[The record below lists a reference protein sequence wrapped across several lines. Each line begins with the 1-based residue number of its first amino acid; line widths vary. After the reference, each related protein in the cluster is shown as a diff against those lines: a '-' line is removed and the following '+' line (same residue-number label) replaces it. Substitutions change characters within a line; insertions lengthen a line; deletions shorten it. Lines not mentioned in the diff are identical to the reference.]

1 MIKRDNDKTANIAM
15 ELASLSLA
23 GKKLDQ
29 IPYSDK
35 DLEAV
40 YEYVKISGISAI
52 TFMALENAVDVVDEN
67 SFMFEW
73 KKMRLNAMRRNL
85 LFDQERSEITNFLE
99 QNGIWY
105 LPLKGSVIKEM
116 YPNPEM
122 REMNDNDILID
133 QNGRDQAKDFMLS
146 KGYHI
151 KPNDKGVIDDKGN
164 SDEFIKDPFFYFELH
179 KFLIE
184 ERYSPKQYDY
194 FLSIKDRLIKDSDK
208 EYGYHMSDEDF
219 YLYMICHAHKHFSRN
234 GMGIRF
240 LMDEYVFLKEKGETL
255 DNDYINEKI
264 REFGLEQFDAD
275 LRKVSKLAFD
285 EDVECSVESL
295 SDSEKALYDSCLGAG
310 IFGNVE
316 TRWKNEAYEM
326 SANSTDTITKKEY
339 IKKRLFPDENWY
351 RIYHPFVYKHKIVKP
366 FFTIYRLTVLAFR
379 GRKNVKKEMDQV
391 GEKDA

>member
-1 MIKRDNDKTANIAM
+1 M

-85 LFDQERSEITNFLE
+85 LFDKERSEITNFLE
-99 QNGIWY
+99 QNSIWY

-146 KGYHI
+146 RGYQV

-194 FLSIKDRLIKDSDK
+194 FASIKDRLIKDTDK

-275 LRKVSKLAFD
+275 LRKVSKMAFD
-285 EDVECSVESL
+285 EDEECLEESL

-310 IFGNVE
+310 VFGNIE

-339 IKKRLFPDENWY
+339 IKNRLFPDENWY

>member
-1 MIKRDNDKTANIAM
+1 M

-85 LFDQERSEITNFLE
+85 LFDKERSEITNFLE

-146 KGYHI
+146 RGYQV

-194 FLSIKDRLIKDSDK
+194 FLSIKDRLIKDTDK

-275 LRKVSKLAFD
+275 LRKVSKMAFD
-285 EDVECSVESL
+285 EDVECLEESL

-310 IFGNVE
+310 VFGNIE

-339 IKKRLFPDENWY
+339 IKNRLFPDENWY

>member
-1 MIKRDNDKTANIAM
+1 MIKRENDKTTNIAM

-23 GKKLDQ
+23 GKKLNQ

-85 LFDQERSEITNFLE
+85 LFDKERSEITNFLE

-146 KGYHI
+146 RGYQV
-151 KPNDKGVIDDKGN
+151 KPNDKGVIDNKGN

-194 FLSIKDRLIKDSDK
+194 FLSIKDRLIKDTDK

-275 LRKVSKLAFD
+275 LRKVSKMAFD
-285 EDVECSVESL
+285 EDEGCLEESL

-310 IFGNVE
+310 VFGNIE

-326 SANSTDTITKKEY
+326 NANSTDTITKKEY
-339 IKKRLFPDENWY
+339 IKNRLFPDENWY

>member
-1 MIKRDNDKTANIAM
+1 M

-23 GKKLDQ
+23 GKKLNQ

-52 TFMALENAVDVVDEN
+52 TFMALENAVDASDES

-85 LFDQERSEITNFLE
+85 LFDKERSEITNFLE
-99 QNGIWY
+99 QNRIWY

-133 QNGRDQAKDFMLS
+133 QNGRDQAKEFMLS
-146 KGYHI
+146 RGYQV

-194 FLSIKDRLIKDSDK
+194 FLSIKDRLIKDTDK

-240 LMDEYVFLKEKGETL
+240 LMDEYVFLKEKGEAL

-275 LRKVSKLAFD
+275 LRKVSKMAFD
-285 EDVECSVESL
+285 EDEECLEESL

-310 IFGNVE
+310 IFGNIE

-339 IKKRLFPDENWY
+339 IKNRLFPDENWY

-391 GEKDA
+391 GEKNA

>member
-1 MIKRDNDKTANIAM
+1 M

-23 GKKLDQ
+23 GKKLEQ

-40 YEYVKISGISAI
+40 FRYVKISGISAI

-73 KKMRLNAMRRNL
+73 KKMRLNSMRRNI
-85 LFDQERSEITNFLE
+85 LFDKERNAITDFLE

-105 LPLKGSVIKEM
+105 LPLKGAVIKEM

-133 QNGRDQAKDFMLS
+133 QNGRDKAKEFMIER
-146 KGYHI
+146 GYSL
-151 KPNDKGVIDDKGN
+151 KPNDKGEFDDKGN
-164 SDEFIKDPFFYFELH
+164 SDEYVKDPFFYFELH
-179 KFLIE
+179 KYLIE

-194 FLSIKDRLIKDSDK
+194 FLSIKDRLIKDTDQK
-208 EYGYHMSDEDF
+208 YGYHMSDEDF

-255 DNDYINEKI
+255 DNEYINEKI

-275 LRKVSKLAFD
+275 LRKVSKMAFD
-285 EDVECSVESL
+285 LDHYYSEENL

-339 IKKRLFPDENWY
+339 IKNRLFPDENWY
-351 RIYHPFVYKHKIVKP
+351 RIYHPFVYRHKIVKP

>member
-1 MIKRDNDKTANIAM
+1 MIKRENDKTTNIAM

-23 GKKLDQ
+23 GKKLNQ

-52 TFMALENAVDVVDEN
+52 TFMALENAVDVADES

-85 LFDQERSEITNFLE
+85 LFDKERSEITNFLE

-105 LPLKGSVIKEM
+105 LPLKGSVIKEL

-133 QNGRDQAKDFMLS
+133 QNGRDQAKEFMLS
-146 KGYHI
+146 RGYAI

-194 FLSIKDRLIKDSDK
+194 FLSIKDRLIKDTDK

-275 LRKVSKLAFD
+275 LRKVSKMAFD
-285 EDVECSVESL
+285 EDEECLEESL

-310 IFGNVE
+310 VFGNIE

-326 SANSTDTITKKEY
+326 NANSTDTITKKEY
-339 IKKRLFPDENWY
+339 IKNRLFPDENWY

>member
-1 MIKRDNDKTANIAM
+1 M

-23 GKKLDQ
+23 GKKLEQ

-52 TFMALENAVDVVDEN
+52 TFMALENAIDVSDES

-99 QNGIWY
+99 QHGIWY

-133 QNGRDQAKDFMLS
+133 QNGRNQAKDFMLS
-146 KGYHI
+146 RGYQI

-194 FLSIKDRLIKDSDK
+194 FLSIKDRLIKDTDK

-275 LRKVSKLAFD
+275 LRKVSKMVFD
-285 EDVECSVESL
+285 EDYECSEDSL
-295 SDSEKALYDSCLGAG
+295 TTSEKALYDSCLGAG

-339 IKKRLFPDENWY
+339 IKNRLFPDENWY

>member
-1 MIKRDNDKTANIAM
+1 MIKRDNDKTTNIAM

-52 TFMALENAVDVVDEN
+52 TFMALEDALDVIDEN
-67 SFMFEW
+67 SYMFDW
-73 KKMRLNAMRRNL
+73 KKLRLNSIRRNL
-85 LFDQERSEITNFLE
+85 LFDQERNAITNFFE

-116 YPNPEM
+116 YSNPEM

-133 QNGRDQAKDFMLS
+133 LDGREKAKEFMLER
-146 KGYHI
+146 GYEL
-151 KPNDKGVIDDKGN
+151 KPNDKGEFDDKGN
-164 SDEFIKDPFFYFELH
+164 SDEYIKKPFFYFELH

-184 ERYSPKQYDY
+184 ERYSPEQDKY
-194 FLSIKDRLIKDSDK
+194 FRHIKDRLIKDTDQAFA
-208 EYGYHMSDEDF
+208 YHMTDEDF

-264 REFGLEQFDAD
+264 HEFGLEQFDAD
-275 LRKVSKLAFD
+275 LRKVSKMAFD
-285 EDVECSVESL
+285 EDEECLEESL

-310 IFGNVE
+310 VFGNIE

-339 IKKRLFPDENWY
+339 IKNRLFPDENWY
-351 RIYHPFVYKHKIVKP
+351 RIYHPFVYRHKIVKP

>member
-1 MIKRDNDKTANIAM
+1 MIRRDNDKIINIAM

-29 IPYSDK
+29 ISYSDK

-85 LFDQERSEITNFLE
+85 LFDKERSEITNFFE

-105 LPLKGSVIKEM
+105 LPLKGSVIKEL

-146 KGYHI
+146 RGYQV

-194 FLSIKDRLIKDSDK
+194 FLSIKDRLIKDTDK

-275 LRKVSKLAFD
+275 LRKVSKMAFD
-285 EDVECSVESL
+285 EDEECLEESL

-310 IFGNVE
+310 IFGNIE

-339 IKKRLFPDENWY
+339 IKNRLFPDENWY

-391 GEKDA
+391 GEKNA

>member
-1 MIKRDNDKTANIAM
+1 MIKRDNDKITNIAM

-52 TFMALENAVDVVDEN
+52 TFMALENAVDVSDES

-133 QNGRDQAKDFMLS
+133 QNGRDQAKDFMLGR
-146 KGYHI
+146 GYAI

-164 SDEFIKDPFFYFELH
+164 SDEYVKDPFFYFELH

-194 FLSIKDRLIKDSDK
+194 FLSIKDRLIKDTDK
-208 EYGYHMSDEDF
+208 EYGYHMSDEDY

-255 DNDYINEKI
+255 NHDYISEKI
-264 REFGLEQFDAD
+264 QEFGLEQFDAD
-275 LRKVSKLAFD
+275 LQKVSKMAFD
-285 EDVECSVESL
+285 EDEECLEESL

-310 IFGNVE
+310 VFGNIE

-326 SANSTDTITKKEY
+326 SARSTDTITKKEY
-339 IKKRLFPDENWY
+339 IKNRLFPDENWY

>member
-23 GKKLDQ
+23 GKKLEQ

-40 YEYVKISGISAI
+40 FRYVKISGISAI
-52 TFMALENAVDVVDEN
+52 TFMALENAVDAADES

-85 LFDQERSEITNFLE
+85 LFDKERSEITNFLE

-146 KGYHI
+146 RGYQI

-194 FLSIKDRLIKDSDK
+194 FLSIKDRLIKDTDK

-234 GMGIRF
+234 GMGVRF

-275 LRKVSKLAFD
+275 LRKVSKMAFD
-285 EDVECSVESL
+285 EDEKCLEESL

-310 IFGNVE
+310 VFGNIE

-339 IKKRLFPDENWY
+339 IKNRLFPDENWY

>member
-1 MIKRDNDKTANIAM
+1 MIKRENDKTTNIAM

-23 GKKLDQ
+23 GKKLEK

-52 TFMALENAVDVVDEN
+52 TFMALENAVDVSDES

-85 LFDQERSEITNFLE
+85 LFDKERSEITNFLE
-99 QNGIWY
+99 QNRIWY

-133 QNGRDQAKDFMLS
+133 QNGRDQAKEFMLS
-146 KGYHI
+146 RGYQV

-194 FLSIKDRLIKDSDK
+194 FLSIKDRLIKDTDQ

-255 DNDYINEKI
+255 DNNYINEKI

-275 LRKVSKLAFD
+275 LRKVSKMAFD
-285 EDVECSVESL
+285 EDEECLEESL

-310 IFGNVE
+310 IFGNIE

-339 IKKRLFPDENWY
+339 IKNRLFPDENWY

>member
-1 MIKRDNDKTANIAM
+1 M

-52 TFMALENAVDVVDEN
+52 TFMALEDALDVIDEN
-67 SFMFEW
+67 SYMFDW
-73 KKMRLNAMRRNL
+73 KKLRLNSIRRNL
-85 LFDQERSEITNFLE
+85 LFDQERNAITNFFE

-133 QNGRDQAKDFMLS
+133 QNGRDQAKDFMLGS
-146 KGYHI
+146 GYAI

-164 SDEFIKDPFFYFELH
+164 SDEYVKDPFFYFELH

-194 FLSIKDRLIKDSDK
+194 FLSIKDRLIKDTDK

-275 LRKVSKLAFD
+275 LQKISKMAFD
-285 EDVECSVESL
+285 LDQEYSESDL

-310 IFGNVE
+310 IFGNIE

-326 SANSTDTITKKEY
+326 SARSTDNITKKEY
-339 IKKRLFPDENWY
+339 IKNRLFPDENWY
-351 RIYHPFVYKHKIVKP
+351 RIYHPFVYKHKVVKP
-366 FFTIYRLTVLAFR
+366 FFTIYRFTVLAFR

>member
-1 MIKRDNDKTANIAM
+1 M

-23 GKKLDQ
+23 GKKLEQ

-52 TFMALENAVDVVDEN
+52 TFMALENAVDAADES

-85 LFDQERSEITNFLE
+85 LFDKERSEITNFLE

-146 KGYHI
+146 RGYQV

-164 SDEFIKDPFFYFELH
+164 SDEFIKGPFFYFELH

-194 FLSIKDRLIKDSDK
+194 FLSIKDRLIKDIDK

-255 DNDYINEKI
+255 DNEYINEKI

-275 LRKVSKLAFD
+275 LRKVSKMAFD
-285 EDVECSVESL
+285 EDEECSEDSL
-295 SDSEKALYDSCLGAG
+295 TDSEKALYDSCLGAG
-310 IFGNVE
+310 VFGNIE

-339 IKKRLFPDENWY
+339 IKNRLFPDENWY

>member
-1 MIKRDNDKTANIAM
+1 M

-23 GKKLDQ
+23 GKKLEK

-52 TFMALENAVDVVDEN
+52 TFMALENAVDAADES

-85 LFDQERSEITNFLE
+85 LFDQERSEITKFLE

-146 KGYHI
+146 RGYQV

-194 FLSIKDRLIKDSDK
+194 FLSIKDRLIKDTDK

-275 LRKVSKLAFD
+275 LRKVSKMAFD
-285 EDVECSVESL
+285 EDEECLEESL

-310 IFGNVE
+310 VFGNIE

-339 IKKRLFPDENWY
+339 IKNRLFPDEKWY

>member
-1 MIKRDNDKTANIAM
+1 MIKRENDKTTNIAM

-85 LFDQERSEITNFLE
+85 LFDKERSEITNFLE

-133 QNGRDQAKDFMLS
+133 QNGRDQVKDFMLS
-146 KGYHI
+146 RGYQV

-194 FLSIKDRLIKDSDK
+194 FLSIKDRLIKDTDK

-275 LRKVSKLAFD
+275 LRKVSKMAFD
-285 EDVECSVESL
+285 EDEECLEESL

-310 IFGNVE
+310 IFGNLE

-326 SANSTDTITKKEY
+326 NANSTDTITKKEY
-339 IKKRLFPDENWY
+339 IKNRLFPDENWY

-379 GRKNVKKEMDQV
+379 GRKNVKKEVDQV

>member
-1 MIKRDNDKTANIAM
+1 MIKRDNDKTTNIAM

-52 TFMALENAVDVVDEN
+52 TFMALENAVDVVDEH

-85 LFDQERSEITNFLE
+85 LFDKERSEITNFLE

-133 QNGRDQAKDFMLS
+133 QNGRDQAKEFMLS
-146 KGYHI
+146 RGYQV

-194 FLSIKDRLIKDSDK
+194 FLSIKDRLIKDTDK

-275 LRKVSKLAFD
+275 LRKVSKMAFD
-285 EDVECSVESL
+285 EDEECLEDSL

-310 IFGNVE
+310 VFGNIE

-339 IKKRLFPDENWY
+339 IKNRLFPDENWY

>member
-1 MIKRDNDKTANIAM
+1 M

-23 GKKLDQ
+23 GKKLEK

-52 TFMALENAVDVVDEN
+52 TFMALENAVNVVDEN

-85 LFDQERSEITNFLE
+85 LFDQERSEITKFLE

-146 KGYHI
+146 RGYQV

-179 KFLIE
+179 KYLIE

-194 FLSIKDRLIKDSDK
+194 FLSIKDRLIKDTDK

-240 LMDEYVFLKEKGETL
+240 LVDEYVFLKEKGETL

-275 LRKVSKLAFD
+275 LRKVSRMAFD
-285 EDVECSVESL
+285 EDVECLEESL

-310 IFGNVE
+310 VFGNIE

-326 SANSTDTITKKEY
+326 NANSTDTITKKEY
-339 IKKRLFPDENWY
+339 IKNRLFPDEKWY

>member
-1 MIKRDNDKTANIAM
+1 MIKRDNDKTTNIAM

-23 GKKLDQ
+23 GKKLEK

-52 TFMALENAVDVVDEN
+52 TFMALENAVDAADES

-85 LFDQERSEITNFLE
+85 LFDQERSEITKFLE

-146 KGYHI
+146 RGYQV

-194 FLSIKDRLIKDSDK
+194 FLSIKDRLIKDTDK

-240 LMDEYVFLKEKGETL
+240 LVDEYVFLKEKGETL

-275 LRKVSKLAFD
+275 LRKVSKMAFD
-285 EDVECSVESL
+285 EDVECLEESL

-310 IFGNVE
+310 IFGNIE

-339 IKKRLFPDENWY
+339 IKNRLFPDEKWY

-391 GEKDA
+391 GEKNA

>member
-1 MIKRDNDKTANIAM
+1 MIRRDNDKITNIAM

-52 TFMALENAVDVVDEN
+52 TFMALENAVDASDES

-85 LFDQERSEITNFLE
+85 LFDKERSEITNFLE
-99 QNGIWY
+99 QNDIWY

-133 QNGRDQAKDFMLS
+133 QNGRDQAKEFMLS
-146 KGYHI
+146 RGYAI

-194 FLSIKDRLIKDSDK
+194 FLSIKDRLIKDTDK

-275 LRKVSKLAFD
+275 LRKVSKMAFD
-285 EDVECSVESL
+285 EDEECLEESL

-310 IFGNVE
+310 VFGNIE

-326 SANSTDTITKKEY
+326 NANSTDTITKKEY
-339 IKKRLFPDENWY
+339 IKNRLFPDENWY

-379 GRKNVKKEMDQV
+379 GRKNVKKEMNQV

>member
-1 MIKRDNDKTANIAM
+1 M

-23 GKKLDQ
+23 GKKLEK

-52 TFMALENAVDVVDEN
+52 TFMALENAVDAADES

-85 LFDQERSEITNFLE
+85 LFDQERSEITKFLE

-146 KGYHI
+146 RGYQV

-194 FLSIKDRLIKDSDK
+194 FLSIKDRLIKDTDK

-275 LRKVSKLAFD
+275 LRKVSKMAFD
-285 EDVECSVESL
+285 EDEECLEESL

-310 IFGNVE
+310 IFGNIE

-339 IKKRLFPDENWY
+339 IKNRLFPDEKWY

>member
-1 MIKRDNDKTANIAM
+1 MIKRDNDKTTNIAM

-23 GKKLDQ
+23 GKKLEQ

-40 YEYVKISGISAI
+40 FQYVKISGISAI
-52 TFMALENAVDVVDEN
+52 TFMALEDALDVIDEN
-67 SFMFEW
+67 SYMFDW
-73 KKMRLNAMRRNL
+73 KKLRLNSIRRNL
-85 LFDQERSEITNFLE
+85 LFDQERNAITNFFE

-133 QNGRDQAKDFMLS
+133 QNGRGQAKDFMLS
-146 KGYHI
+146 RGYQV

-164 SDEFIKDPFFYFELH
+164 SDEYVKDPFFYFELH

-194 FLSIKDRLIKDSDK
+194 FLPIKDRLIKDADK

-275 LRKVSKLAFD
+275 LQIISKMAFD
-285 EDVECSVESL
+285 LDQEYSESDL

-310 IFGNVE
+310 IFGNIE

-326 SANSTDTITKKEY
+326 NARSTDAITKKEY
-339 IKKRLFPDENWY
+339 IRNRLFPDENWY

>member
-1 MIKRDNDKTANIAM
+1 M

-52 TFMALENAVDVVDEN
+52 TFMALENAVDASDES

-85 LFDQERSEITNFLE
+85 LFDKERSERTNFLE
-99 QNGIWY
+99 QNDSWY

-146 KGYHI
+146 RGYQV

-164 SDEFIKDPFFYFELH
+164 SDEFIKNPFFYFELH

-194 FLSIKDRLIKDSDK
+194 FVSIKDRLIKDSDK

-275 LRKVSKLAFD
+275 LRKVSKMAFD
-285 EDVECSVESL
+285 EDYECSEDSL
-295 SDSEKALYDSCLGAG
+295 TDSEKALYDSCLGAG
-310 IFGNVE
+310 VFGNIE

-339 IKKRLFPDENWY
+339 IKNRLFPDENWY

>member
-1 MIKRDNDKTANIAM
+1 M

-52 TFMALENAVDVVDEN
+52 TFMALENAVDVSDES

-99 QNGIWY
+99 QNGICY

-133 QNGRDQAKDFMLS
+133 QNGRDQAKDFMLNR
-146 KGYHI
+146 GYAI

-194 FLSIKDRLIKDSDK
+194 FLSIKDRLIKDTDK
-208 EYGYHMSDEDF
+208 EYGYHMSDEDY

-264 REFGLEQFDAD
+264 REFGLEQFDSD
-275 LRKVSKLAFD
+275 LRKVSKMAFD
-285 EDVECSVESL
+285 EDEECLEESL

-310 IFGNVE
+310 IFGNIE

-326 SANSTDTITKKEY
+326 STNSTDTITKKEY
-339 IKKRLFPDENWY
+339 IKNRLFPDENWY

>member
-1 MIKRDNDKTANIAM
+1 MIRRDNDKITNIAM

-52 TFMALENAVDVVDEN
+52 TFMALENAVDVSDES

-85 LFDQERSEITNFLE
+85 LFDKERSEITNFLE
-99 QNGIWY
+99 QNRIWY

-133 QNGRDQAKDFMLS
+133 QNGRDQAKEFMLS
-146 KGYHI
+146 RGYQV

-194 FLSIKDRLIKDSDK
+194 FLSIKDRLIKDTDK

-219 YLYMICHAHKHFSRN
+219 YLYMICHAHKHYSRN

-240 LMDEYVFLKEKGETL
+240 SMDEYVFLKEKGETL

-275 LRKVSKLAFD
+275 LRKVSKMAFD
-285 EDVECSVESL
+285 EDEECLEDSL
-295 SDSEKALYDSCLGAG
+295 TDSEKALYDSCLGAG
-310 IFGNVE
+310 VFGNIE

-339 IKKRLFPDENWY
+339 IKNRLFPDENWY

>member
-1 MIKRDNDKTANIAM
+1 M

-23 GKKLDQ
+23 GKKLEK

-52 TFMALENAVDVVDEN
+52 TFMALENAVDAADES

-85 LFDQERSEITNFLE
+85 LFDQERSEITKFLE

-146 KGYHI
+146 RGYQV
-151 KPNDKGVIDDKGN
+151 KPNDKGVINDKGN

-179 KFLIE
+179 KYLIE

-194 FLSIKDRLIKDSDK
+194 FLSIKDRLIKDTDK

-240 LMDEYVFLKEKGETL
+240 LVDEYVFLKEKGETL

-275 LRKVSKLAFD
+275 LRKVSKMAFD
-285 EDVECSVESL
+285 EDVECLEESL

-310 IFGNVE
+310 IFGNIE

-339 IKKRLFPDENWY
+339 IKNRLFPDEKWY

-391 GEKDA
+391 GEKNA

>member
-1 MIKRDNDKTANIAM
+1 M

-23 GKKLDQ
+23 GKKLEK

-52 TFMALENAVDVVDEN
+52 TFMALENAVDASDEN

-85 LFDQERSEITNFLE
+85 LFDKERSEITNFLE
-99 QNGIWY
+99 QNRIWY

-133 QNGRDQAKDFMLS
+133 QNDRDQAKDFMLS
-146 KGYHI
+146 RGYQV

-194 FLSIKDRLIKDSDK
+194 FASIKDRLIKDTDK

-255 DNDYINEKI
+255 DNEYINEKI

-275 LRKVSKLAFD
+275 LRKVSKMAFD
-285 EDVECSVESL
+285 EDVECSEESL

-310 IFGNVE
+310 VFGNIE

-326 SANSTDTITKKEY
+326 NANSTDTITKKEY
-339 IKKRLFPDENWY
+339 IKNRLFPDENWY

>member
-1 MIKRDNDKTANIAM
+1 M

-23 GKKLDQ
+23 GKKLEK

-52 TFMALENAVDVVDEN
+52 TFMALENAVDVSDES

-85 LFDQERSEITNFLE
+85 LFDKERSEITNFLE
-99 QNGIWY
+99 QNRIWY

-133 QNGRDQAKDFMLS
+133 QNGRDQAKEFMLS
-146 KGYHI
+146 RGYQV

-194 FLSIKDRLIKDSDK
+194 FLSIKDRLIKDTDQ

-255 DNDYINEKI
+255 DNNYINEKI

-275 LRKVSKLAFD
+275 LRKVSKMAFD
-285 EDVECSVESL
+285 EDEECLEESL

-310 IFGNVE
+310 IFGNIE

-339 IKKRLFPDENWY
+339 IKNRLFPDENWY

>member
-1 MIKRDNDKTANIAM
+1 M

-52 TFMALENAVDVVDEN
+52 TFMALENAVDVSDES

-85 LFDQERSEITNFLE
+85 LFDKERSEITNFLE
-99 QNGIWY
+99 RNGIWY

-146 KGYHI
+146 RGYQV

-194 FLSIKDRLIKDSDK
+194 FLSIKDRLIKDTDK

-275 LRKVSKLAFD
+275 LRKVSKMAFD
-285 EDVECSVESL
+285 EDVECLEESL

-310 IFGNVE
+310 IFGNIE

-339 IKKRLFPDENWY
+339 IKNRLFPDENWY

>member
-1 MIKRDNDKTANIAM
+1 M

-23 GKKLDQ
+23 GKKLEK

-52 TFMALENAVDVVDEN
+52 TFMALENAVDAADES

-85 LFDQERSEITNFLE
+85 LFDQERSEITKFLE

-146 KGYHI
+146 RGYQV

-194 FLSIKDRLIKDSDK
+194 FLSIKDRLIKDTDK

-240 LMDEYVFLKEKGETL
+240 LVDEYVFLKEKGETL

-275 LRKVSKLAFD
+275 LRKVSKMAFD
-285 EDVECSVESL
+285 EDVECLEESL

-310 IFGNVE
+310 IFGNIE

-339 IKKRLFPDENWY
+339 IKNRLFPDEKWY

-391 GEKDA
+391 GEKNA

>member
-1 MIKRDNDKTANIAM
+1 MIKRDNDKTTNIAM

-52 TFMALENAVDVVDEN
+52 TFMALENAVDVPDES

-85 LFDQERSEITNFLE
+85 LFDKERSEITNFLE
-99 QNGIWY
+99 RNGIWY

-146 KGYHI
+146 RGYQV

-194 FLSIKDRLIKDSDK
+194 FLSIKDRLIKDTDK

-264 REFGLEQFDAD
+264 REFGLERFDSD
-275 LRKVSKLAFD
+275 LRKVSTMAFD
-285 EDVECSVESL
+285 EDEECLEESL

-310 IFGNVE
+310 VFGNIE

-339 IKKRLFPDENWY
+339 IKNRLFPDENWY

-391 GEKDA
+391 GEKNA

>member
-1 MIKRDNDKTANIAM
+1 MIKRDNDKTTNIAM

-23 GKKLDQ
+23 GKKLEQ

-40 YEYVKISGISAI
+40 FQYVKISGISAI
-52 TFMALENAVDVVDEN
+52 TFMAFEDAVDVIDEN

-73 KKMRLNAMRRNL
+73 KKMRLNSIRRNL
-85 LFDQERSEITNFLE
+85 LFDQERSAITNFFE

-105 LPLKGSVIKEM
+105 LPLKGTVIKSL

-122 REMNDNDILID
+122 REMNDVDILID
-133 QNGRDQAKDFMLS
+133 QNGRDAVKDFMLER
-146 KGYHI
+146 GYSI

-179 KFLIE
+179 KYLIE

-194 FLSIKDRLIKDSDK
+194 FLSIKDRLIKDTDQK
-208 EYGYHMSDEDF
+208 YGYHMSDEDF

-240 LMDEYVFLKEKGETL
+240 LMDEHVFLKEKSENL
-255 DNDYINEKI
+255 NHDYINKKI
-264 REFGLEQFDAD
+264 QEFGLEQFDAD
-275 LRKVSKLAFD
+275 LRKVSKMAFD
-285 EDVECSVESL
+285 LDQYYSEENL

-339 IKKRLFPDENWY
+339 IKNRLFPDENWY
-351 RIYHPFVYKHKIVKP
+351 RIYHPFVYRHKIVKP

>member
-1 MIKRDNDKTANIAM
+1 MIRRDNDKTTNIAM

-23 GKKLDQ
+23 GKKLDR

-52 TFMALENAVDVVDEN
+52 TFMALENAVDVSDES
-67 SFMFEW
+67 SFIFEW

-85 LFDQERSEITNFLE
+85 LFDKERSEITNFLE
-99 QNGIWY
+99 QNRIWY

-133 QNGRDQAKDFMLS
+133 QNGRDQAKEFMLS
-146 KGYHI
+146 RGYQV

-194 FLSIKDRLIKDSDK
+194 FLSIKDRLIKDTDK

-275 LRKVSKLAFD
+275 LRKVSKMAFD
-285 EDVECSVESL
+285 EDEECLEESL

-310 IFGNVE
+310 VFGNIE

-339 IKKRLFPDENWY
+339 IKNRLFPDENWY

>member
-23 GKKLDQ
+23 GKKPEQ

-40 YEYVKISGISAI
+40 FKYVKISGISAI
-52 TFMALENAVDVVDEN
+52 TFMALENAIDVSDES

-85 LFDQERSEITNFLE
+85 LFDQERSEITKFLE

-133 QNGRDQAKDFMLS
+133 QNGRDQAKDFMLGR
-146 KGYHI
+146 GYQV
-151 KPNDKGVIDDKGN
+151 KPNDKGVMDDKGN

-194 FLSIKDRLIKDSDK
+194 FLSIKDRLVKDTDK

-275 LRKVSKLAFD
+275 LRKVSKMAFD
-285 EDVECSVESL
+285 EGEEYSEDSL
-295 SDSEKALYDSCLGAG
+295 TASEKALYDSCLGAG

-339 IKKRLFPDENWY
+339 IKNRLLPDENWY

-366 FFTIYRLTVLAFR
+366 FFTIYSLTVLAFR